1 MSTRREQ
8 KLNQERFPAIDS
20 EWDYLTTRLVAV
32 TAQRDKLYVALQRL
46 QEHVLLLEHARNKR
60 LQGGGD
66 MTEWDM
72 CARAVGDIVDR
83 SPLDRSALH
92 MIHSVL
98 EKIGDPDGTKALV
111 ESHLDEEGVL
121 RDRVS
126 NLEWTN
132 SELRTENARLRRIL
146 SRR

>member
-1 MSTRREQ
+1 M
-8 KLNQERFPAIDS
+8 NQERFPAIDS
-20 EWDYLTTRLVAV
+20 EWDYLTTRLVAM
-32 TAQRDKLYVALQRL
+32 TAQRDQLYVALQRL
-46 QEHVLLLEHARNKR
+46 QEHVILLESARKKQ

-66 MTEWDM
+66 LTEWDM

-83 SPLDRSALH
+83 SPGNQSALH

-98 EKIGDPDGTKALV
+98 EKIGDPDGTKTLV
-111 ESHLDEEGVL
+111 ESHLDEEGAL

-132 SELRTENARLRRIL
+132 SELRTENSRLRRIL